1 MTIKHKNPIP
11 TTPKKWKKEI
21 KKAYLDAKEA
31 IPFVRMTGH
40 MATKKD
46 LFHLAPIVSLKFR
59 GITQPDGIL
68 KEVTEFTLANY
79 VANMEINKK
88 PLSDPFIAF
97 AFCYLLSH
105 WKLDLIDE
113 QEVERLMDYLEQ
125 KK

>member
-11 TTPKKWKKEI
+11 STHKKWKKEI
-21 KKAYLDAKEA
+21 KKAYLDAKET
-31 IPFVRMTGH
+31 IPFTRMTGH
-40 MATKKD
+40 MMTEKD

-59 GITQPDGIL
+59 GIKQTDKIL

-79 VANMEINKK
+79 VANMEINKE

-97 AFCYLLSH
+97 AFCYLISH

-113 QEVERLMDYLEQ
+113 KEVEHLMDYLEQ
-125 KK
+125 AG